1 MMKNSMHSYEEKMRV
16 TQAPMLLFLS
26 CAVIT
31 AGLSIYYDNDVG
43 VIGFLLLTFFVLGFV
58 VLLLS
63 RNKWRRAMHK
73 HNNKNEDDAFS
84 DGELFDIGKKRDSE
98 GCFSQKAKN
107 GIQIEGD
114 HICKAFE
121 MTDRN
126 EQFKHLKNVKK
137 IENFGDFCNGHYLHT
152 WDDGHRILSKCPE
165 CNAYILIQVSE
176 YHGSDDSYYIDYFP
190 VASREAALALKAGRL
205 KENIREI
212 RYYLLYKRNQSI

>member
-58 VLLLS
+58 ALLLL
-63 RNKWRRAMHK
+63 RNKWRMTIHEQKNR
-73 HNNKNEDDAFS
+73 NEDDSFS
-84 DGELFDIGKKRDSE
+84 ACERFEKDEKQDSKD
-98 GCFSQKAKN
+98 CFSQNKKN
-107 GIQIEGD
+107 VVQIENNQ
-114 HICKAFE
+114 ICKAFK

-126 EQFKHLKNVKK
+126 EQFRHLSNAKK
-137 IENFGDFCNGHYLHT
+137 VEDFGDSCNGHSLHT

-190 VASREAALALKAGRL
+190 VASREAALALNEQYDGWQI
-205 KENIREI
+205 EREYPGDKI
-212 RYYLLYKRNQSI
+212 FFTF